1 MRLLNAKKLVIDEF
15 QQNIPPYAILSHTWG
30 DEEVSF
36 VDFIEGKA
44 SHRKGY
50 QKISRCCEQ
59 TIYDGLEYVWI
70 DTCCIDK
77 RSSVELSEAIN
88 SMFNWYRDSTVCYA
102 YLEDVPSKET
112 KEEIKDHSFPSNFRR
127 SRWFTRGWTLQE
139 LLAPSVLVFYTSD
152 WTSIGTRAELKTP
165 IAEITHISLE
175 FFRYGQLNDF
185 SIAQRMSWAAHRQ
198 TTRIEDQAYCLLGIF
213 GVTMPLVYG
222 EGKRAFV
229 RLQEEIIKES
239 DDQSIFAWHPENFQQ
254 GVTEFLELTDGGL
267 LSPSPLY
274 FANSGS
280 IGIQITLP
288 VIENWV
294 GSRLLFRH
302 LQEKGRDISPIAE
315 FLPSDAIAVL
325 NCQSTDSQSKVV
337 ICLKKKWNEQKYI
350 RRIHFSE
357 LVSLL
362 QYEIERTA
370 VEKQIFVQAH
380 NVSNNTPLWLSIK
393 HERLVIIEFLN
404 SPLSEFR
411 LKGTRPEDSSN
422 DTDTSYITS
431 VCSPSDQ
438 PDAPCIAI
446 QNIETACLPNGT
458 SPLALSAHAQ
468 CLCHGS
474 YFAEWLG
481 CRNCLLVHGALSPRN
496 YTYFSSVLSLAS
508 QDLCTGTPTAEFATL
523 FTQAQASV
531 PEPTAGGT
539 ELSDVSSGDAACDGG
554 DTGGIDFKYGR
565 VGIGGNGWIDGC
577 GCDRKYGNVN

>member
-1 MRLLNAKKLVIDEF
+1 
-15 QQNIPPYAILSHTWG
+15 
-30 DEEVSF
+30 
-36 VDFIEGKA
+36 
-44 SHRKGY
+44 
-50 QKISRCCEQ
+50 
-59 TIYDGLEYVWI
+59 
-70 DTCCIDK
+70 
-77 RSSVELSEAIN
+77 
-88 SMFNWYRDSTVCYA
+88 MFNWYRDSTVCYA

-139 LLAPSVLVFYTSD
+139 LLAPSVLIFYTSD

-254 GVTEFLELTDGGL
+254 GVTEFLELTGGGL

-280 IGIQITLP
+280 IVRCENSIYEHIPPYTITNKGIQITLP

-325 NCQSTDSQSKVV
+325 NCRSTDSQSKVV

-362 QYEIERTA
+362 RYEIERTA

-393 HERLVIIEFLN
+393 HERLIIIEFLN
-404 SPLSEFR
+404 SPLSEFC
-411 LKGTRPEDSSN
+411 LKGTRPEVRWQSQGTGSFFLHVPGLIPEVVLLFKHPEGNAFFLIVDSGLDRVDGVSLIPN
-422 DTDTSYITS
+422 
-431 VCSPSDQ
+431 VELPSDIDLSKWQ
-438 PDAPCIAI
+438 QHDQCVPGY
-446 QNIETACLPNGT
+446 QE
-458 SPLALSAHAQ
+458 SPEGPFSLVITTREAV
-468 CLCHGS
+468 HGS
-474 YFAEWLG
+474 IIRLR
-481 CRNCLLVHGALSPRN
+481 CRDALEDFRSEPGEDCRHLDIFKGQATF
-496 YTYFSSVLSLAS
+496 YHQHLIP
-508 QDLCTGTPTAEFATL
+508 QDGPL
-523 FTQAQASV
+523 
-531 PEPTAGGT
+531 T
-539 ELSDVSSGDAACDGG
+539 EG
-554 DTGGIDFKYGR
+554 
-565 VGIGGNGWIDGC
+565 
-577 GCDRKYGNVN
+577 

>member
-36 VDFIEGKA
+36 VDFTEGKA

-139 LLAPSVLVFYTSD
+139 LLAPSVLIFYTSD

-239 DDQSIFAWHPENFQQ
+239 YDQSIFAWHPENFQQ

-280 IGIQITLP
+280 IVRCENSIYEHIPPYTITNKGIQITLP

-294 GSRLLFRH
+294 GSGLLFRN
-302 LQEKGRDISPIAE
+302 LQEKRRDVSPIAE
-315 FLPSDAIAVL
+315 SMPPDVIAVL
-325 NCQSTDSQSKVV
+325 NCQSTDSQSEVV
-337 ICLKKKWNEQKYI
+337 IFLKKKWNKQKCI
-350 RRIHFSE
+350 RRIHFPE
-357 LVSLL
+357 LVSLPRN
-362 QYEIERTA
+362 EIERTA
-370 VEKQIFVQAH
+370 VKKQIFVQAH
-380 NVSNNTPLWLSIK
+380 NASNNTPLWLSIK

-411 LKGTRPEDSSN
+411 LKGTRPEVRWQSQGTGSSFLHVPGLIPEVILLFKNPEGNAFFLIVDSGLDRVDGVSLVPN
-422 DTDTSYITS
+422 
-431 VCSPSDQ
+431 VELPSDIDLSKWHQ
-438 PDAPCIAI
+438 HDQCVPGYQKSPEGPFSLAI
-446 QNIETACLPNGT
+446 TTREAV
-458 SPLALSAHAQ
+458 
-468 CLCHGS
+468 HGS
-474 YFAEWLG
+474 IIRLKCQDALEDFRPAPGED
-481 CRNCLLVHGALSPRN
+481 CRHLDIFKGQATFYHQHLIP
-496 YTYFSSVLSLAS
+496 
-508 QDLCTGTPTAEFATL
+508 QDGPL
-523 FTQAQASV
+523 
-531 PEPTAGGT
+531 T
-539 ELSDVSSGDAACDGG
+539 EG
-554 DTGGIDFKYGR
+554 
-565 VGIGGNGWIDGC
+565 
-577 GCDRKYGNVN
+577 